1 MNIIL
6 QKPIITEKSMNL
18 AKRGFYTFMVDK
30 KAAKP
35 DVIRAVEEAFSVKV
49 MGVSVINIKGKLKTQ
64 RRVRKTFRAPGFK
77 KAIVQLEKGQ
87 KIALFETPAQEE
99 AVVTTAEGE
108 PIILREKKDLLGKT
122 KVKVERGAVG
132 AAPTTQRK
140 VITGK

>member
-1 MNIIL
+1 MNIVL

-18 AKRGFYTFMVDK
+18 AKNGFYTFMVDK
-30 KAAKP
+30 QATKA
-35 DVIRAVEEAFSVKV
+35 DVARVVEEVFSVKV
-49 MGVSVINIKGKLKTQ
+49 EGVSVVNVKGKLKAQ
-64 RRVRKTFRAPGFK
+64 RRVRKTFRVPGFK
-77 KAIVQLEKGQ
+77 KAIVQLQKGQ
-87 KIALFETPAQEE
+87 KIALFETPVKE

-122 KVKVERGAVG
+122 KVKVERGATG